1 MGRPLYSKTFQ
12 TEPIIREPE
21 APCPYE
27 KWSYINA
34 FDPDSDEFFDNDQ
47 AVYEAFVDHVPVEHS
62 EDEEEMEED
71 RDTVVIRLDLTR
83 EGSLLDRDS
92 PMAVGGDSLSQY
104 IAQAYRRQMTETETP
119 VRVHLAT
126 PDGTPGEVQSD
137 APVSHESVEIDSSRD
152 IMASLDAPLQPVPVM
167 QSHDIFNHAHHEPR
181 DEHPLPAPSAPIPVP
196 STNPQRSSAGEG
208 LSFSSFYHRHLSST
222 PSPRHTSFSR
232 FSPSPPPTVSP
243 RIYTWAPPRQPYSP
257 AGTSPLRN
265 NNARMSHAHLSPALV
280 RVRDVMA

>member
-12 TEPIIREPE
+12 IEPIIREPE

-92 PMAVGGDSLSQY
+92 PMAVGGDNLSQY
-104 IAQAYRRQMTETETP
+104 IAQAYRMQTTEAETP
-119 VRVHLAT
+119 VRVRLAAH
-126 PDGTPGEVQSD
+126 GTPGEVQSD
-137 APVSHESVEIDSSRD
+137 APVSHESVEIDSSQD
-152 IMASLDAPLQPVPVM
+152 TMAPLDAPPQPVLAT
-167 QSHDIFNHAHHEPR
+167 QSHDIFNYVHHEPR
-181 DEHPLPAPSAPIPVP
+181 EELLLPTPSAPIPVP
-196 STNPQRSSAGEG
+196 GTNSQRSSAGEG
-208 LSFSSFYHRHLSST
+208 LSFSSFYHQHLSST
-222 PSPRHTSFSR
+222 PPPRHTSFSR

-243 RIYTWAPPRQPYSP
+243 RIYTWAPHRQTYSP
-257 AGTSPLRN
+257 VGTSPLRN